1 MANSLQSFDGFP
13 NRSLELLAE
22 LSANNNRAWFEAHKA
37 ELQAQLLAPAQSF
50 VLALGAQ
57 LQAIDPGLRVD
68 PRTDGAGVLMRIYR
82 DTRFSSDPSPYK
94 TNVSGL
100 FWAGTGKKTER
111 PAFGFRLGADGLD
124 LMAGIFVFPP
134 PLLAAYR
141 QAVADERR
149 AAALAAALTQL
160 QRDDYTIAGEHYRR
174 VPAGYDAQP
183 PRAALLR
190 HNGLYATPPR
200 LAPQDII
207 RPNIVDRCAAHMQA
221 MAPIYRWLCQ
231 IAVSEAP

>member
-1 MANSLQSFDGFP
+1 MVESLQSFDGFP
-13 NRSLELLAE
+13 NRALELLAE
-22 LSANNNRAWFEAHKA
+22 LGANNNRVWFEAHKA

-57 LQAIDPGLRVD
+57 LQAIDPELRVD

-100 FWAGTGKKTER
+100 FWSGPGKKTER

-134 PLLAAYR
+134 QLLAAYR

-149 AAALAAALTQL
+149 GAELAAALTQL
-160 QRDDYTIAGEHYRR
+160 QHDGYTIAGEHYRR
-174 VPAGYDAQP
+174 VPAGYDP
-183 PRAALLR
+183 HHPRAVLLR

-200 LAPQDII
+200 LAPQDVI
-207 RPNIVDRCAAHMQA
+207 RSSVVDRCAAHMQII
-221 MAPIYRWLCQ
+221 APIYRWLCQ
-231 IAVSEAP
+231 LMVSEAT